1 MKYPVTEV
9 MRKFLS
15 GEMSVGEYRDT
26 LETWNC
32 TRLWDEL
39 SLREKKLL
47 APYFRFYLDMYGG
60 ETLPKFSRWEPFMRD
75 MRGESNVDLATL
87 KEATAKFLEAW
98 TKTHTPRA
106 VIEAIVGSQVVHV
119 TNVPNVVLLKG
130 TFLKRFDD
138 PKRIALISHLGRL
151 YSKTYLY
158 LDSLDEDVFKETT
171 GHWQL
176 LSAGLYL
183 IPNDQDVPLLYQQ
196 LYRGN
201 WLLLFRN
208 QVVGKDFRIPEGY
221 GNPDVMQQVLRGADE
236 QLAIASGPD
245 DSEWNVGWSRP
256 R

>member
-9 MRKFLS
+9 MRKFIS

-26 LETWNC
+26 LETWNR

-39 SLREKKLL
+39 SLREEKLL
-47 APYFRFYLDMYGG
+47 ATYFRFYLDMYGG
-60 ETLPKFSRWEPFMRD
+60 ETLPTFSWWERCKRD
-75 MRGESNVDLATL
+75 MKGESNVDLAAL

-98 TKTHTPRA
+98 TMTRTSRT
-106 VIEAIVGSQVVHV
+106 VIDEIVGSQVVRV

-130 TFLKRFDD
+130 TFLKRFGE

-158 LDSLDEDVFKETT
+158 LDSLDEDVFKETA

-176 LSAGLYL
+176 ISAGLFL

-208 QVVGKDFRIPEGY
+208 QVIGEDFRLPEGF
-221 GNPDVMQQVLRGADE
+221 GNPDVMQQLLLGTDE
-236 QLAIASGPD
+236 QFSIASGPD
-245 DSEWNVGWSRP
+245 DSEWTVGWSQ
-256 R
+256 